1 MRVVEPIAIT
11 EAMLVSSNVPET
23 DAAAWNAGTAYAV
36 GNQVIRGHAVYEAV
50 QAHTGQ
56 DPLLDAGS
64 TYWLKLGATNRWKA
78 FDRLISDPVV
88 KTGSITYSLQISS
101 LADAVAFF
109 GLNASSVRVKV
120 TDPVDGVIYD
130 VTRTI
135 VDNSAVFD
143 GWSYCF
149 EPVVYDTQEIVTGV
163 PIYSGVTLDI
173 TVTSGSATQVGQIV
187 VGRDQIL
194 GEALVDTAIGI
205 EDFSRKERD
214 DFGNAIIIERAYAQ
228 TASFRFAFPTED
240 ARRIRGI
247 LARLRATPAV
257 YYAGPSTSQYG
268 TTVYGFFRDF
278 SIPLTTNRSFGNL
291 EVEGLT

>member
-1 MRVVEPIAIT
+1 MRVVEPIVIT
-11 EAMLVSSNVPET
+11 EAMLTSSNVLEA
-23 DAAAWNAGTAYAV
+23 DAAAWSVGTAYSIGAL
-36 GNQVIRGHAVYEAV
+36 VIRSHAVYEAV

-56 DPLLDAGS
+56 DPLLDPGG
-64 TYWLKLGATNRWKA
+64 TYWLRLGATNRWKA
-78 FDRLISDPVV
+78 FDRLISGPVIQA
-88 KTGSITYSLQISS
+88 GAITYTLQIGR

-120 TDPVDGVIYD
+120 TDPVDGVIFD
-130 VTRTI
+130 ETREI
-135 VDNSAVFD
+135 VDNAAVFD

-149 EPVVYDTQEIVTGV
+149 EPVIYDTQEIVTGA

-173 TVTSGSATQVGQIV
+173 TVSSGGTTQVGQIV

-194 GEALVDTAIGI
+194 GEALVDTSIGI
-205 EDFSRKERD
+205 EDFSRKDRD
-214 DFGNAIIIERAYAQ
+214 EFGNAIIVERAYAQ
-228 TASFRFAFPTED
+228 TATFRFGFPTED

-247 LARLRATPAV
+247 LARLRAIPAV
-257 YYAGPSTSQYG
+257 YYAGPGSSQFG

-278 SIPLTTNRSFGNL
+278 SIPLTTNRSFGSL

>member
-1 MRVVEPIAIT
+1 MRVLEPIAIT

-23 DAAAWNAGTAYAV
+23 DAAAWNVGTAYAV